1 MRGVQGSGP
10 LREGEVPPW
19 HKRTTVRAEKRRL
32 LTWMA
37 EDDRHN
43 RRENNDIKLAKNQKA
58 HVPAIVLVECFTPS
72 NIKDLF
78 ASIDTW
84 PIRTKHRPQISVPCR
99 GGFAGCGRDVEA
111 ANSVASC

>member
-19 HKRTTVRAEKRRL
+19 HKRTTVQAEKRRL

-78 ASIDTW
+78 ASRHLANQATRVSGFIE
-84 PIRTKHRPQISVPCR
+84 RPS
-99 GGFAGCGRDVEA
+99 
-111 ANSVASC
+111 